1 MPEENG
7 SASSKADFSVSSG
20 TATETSDA
28 IKYPQVS
35 KIQKKFDVG
44 SILQNDDGFSVAE
57 KLNAGH
63 YPEPEEQG
71 SEAEMA
77 AQIQKHVYAQGTQ
90 KQKEI
95 VLAAGCFWGSEA
107 YFKKV
112 PGVLDTEVGYAN
124 GEGDHVTYYDIPNTG
139 HAESVRIMYDPSRV
153 HLAELLLRFTRIIN
167 PLAVNRQGNDIGAQY
182 RAAIFSTDEES
193 RKVAEATLA
202 VLEKK
207 LGKKSA
213 VILEDLRNFIPA
225 EEHHQDYLDKNPGG
239 YCHINLKQAEEE
251 LFPGKDLPSDNDL
264 KKMLDEESYQ
274 VLRQKGTEPPHSG
287 DFIVP
292 SEPGLYVDK
301 VSGKPLFS
309 SDDQF
314 DAGCGW
320 PSFSMT
326 VTTDASDY
334 AEDYSHGMSRIEV
347 ESRGNGNHLGHVFP
361 DGPKDLGGLRYCIN
375 SVSLRFIPREQMEAE
390 GYLGLLP
397 FVMKP

>member
-1 MPEENG
+1 MPGENG
-7 SASSKADFSVSSG
+7 SANPKAESPVSSG
-20 TATETSDA
+20 TATETNDA
-28 IKYPQVS
+28 IKYPLGS
-35 KIQKKFDVG
+35 KIQKKIDSR
-44 SILQNDDGFSVAE
+44 SILQNDDSSSVAE
-57 KLNAGH
+57 KLNAVD
-63 YPEPEEQG
+63 YTEPEEQG

-77 AQIQKHVYAQGTQ
+77 AQIQKRVYAQGTQ
-90 KQKEI
+90 TQKEI

-124 GEGDHVTYYDIPNTG
+124 GEGDHVTYYDIPYTG
-139 HAESVRIMYDPSRV
+139 HAESVRITYDPSRV

-167 PLAVNRQGNDIGAQY
+167 PLSVNRQGNDIGAQY
-182 RAAIFSTDEES
+182 RAAIFSADEES

-207 LGKKSA
+207 LGKKPT

-239 YCHINLKQAEEE
+239 YCHINLSQAEEA
-251 LFPGKDLPSDNDL
+251 LFPEKALPSDDDL
-264 KKMLDEESYQ
+264 RKMLDEESYK

-287 DFIVP
+287 DYIVR

-314 DAGCGW
+314 AAGCGW

-326 VTTDASDY
+326 VTTDATDY
-334 AEDYSHGMSRIEV
+334 EDDDSHGMSRIEV
-347 ESRGNGNHLGHVFP
+347 DSRGNGNHLGHVFP
-361 DGPKDLGGLRYCIN
+361 DGPKDRGGLRYCIN

-390 GYLGLLP
+390 GYLELLP

>member
-20 TATETSDA
+20 TSSESALALNYS
-28 IKYPQVS
+28 QVS
-35 KIQKKFDVG
+35 KIREKSDAG
-44 SILQNDDGFSVAE
+44 SILENEDSLSPEAS
-57 KLNAGH
+57 LYAGDLQ
-63 YPEPEEQG
+63 EPERQG

-77 AQIQKHVYAQGTQ
+77 DQIQKRVYAQGTQ
-90 KQKEI
+90 TQKEI

-124 GEGDHVTYYDIPNTG
+124 GEGDHVTYYDIPYTG
-139 HAESVRIMYDPSRV
+139 HAESVRITYDPSRV

-167 PLAVNRQGNDIGAQY
+167 PLSVYRQGNDIGAQY

-207 LGKKSA
+207 LGKKPT
-213 VILEDLRNFIPA
+213 VILEDLRNFVPA

-239 YCHINLKQAEEE
+239 YCHINLSQADEA
-251 LFPGKDLPSDNDL
+251 LFPAKALPSDDDL
-264 KKMLDEESYQ
+264 RKMLDEESYK

-334 AEDYSHGMSRIEV
+334 AEDYSHGMSRVEV

-361 DGPKDLGGLRYCIN
+361 DGPKDMGGLRYCIN

-390 GYLGLLP
+390 GYLELLP

>member
-7 SASSKADFSVSSG
+7 SASSKTDFPVSSG

-35 KIQKKFDVG
+35 KIQKKIDAG
-44 SILQNDDGFSVAE
+44 SILQNDDSSSVAE

-77 AQIQKHVYAQGTQ
+77 NQIQKRVYAQGTQ
-90 KQKEI
+90 TQKEI

-182 RAAIFSTDEES
+182 RAAILVQM
-193 RKVAEATLA
+193 RKAE
-202 VLEKK
+202 K
-207 LGKKSA
+207 LLKPRW
-213 VILEDLRNFIPA
+213 LFWR
-225 EEHHQDYLDKNPGG
+225 KNWGRSP
-239 YCHINLKQAEEE
+239 Q
-251 LFPGKDLPSDNDL
+251 
-264 KKMLDEESYQ
+264 
-274 VLRQKGTEPPHSG
+274 
-287 DFIVP
+287 
-292 SEPGLYVDK
+292 
-301 VSGKPLFS
+301 
-309 SDDQF
+309 
-314 DAGCGW
+314 
-320 PSFSMT
+320 SF
-326 VTTDASDY
+326 
-334 AEDYSHGMSRIEV
+334 
-347 ESRGNGNHLGHVFP
+347 
-361 DGPKDLGGLRYCIN
+361 
-375 SVSLRFIPREQMEAE
+375 
-390 GYLGLLP
+390 
-397 FVMKP
+397 